1 MKIEKRTLLQKEKNK
16 KLNILVARRSGELK
30 SLIEN
35 LFLRR
40 NSSDEVVTLAEQ
52 AVGSALQ
59 IEARRNGME
68 EQLGALEVR
77 LGVSDVVR
85 VLEEKRGDSEASLD
99 FDDGEERYVAL
110 AYGFQTLH
118 RLLYL
123 AFLLVEIS

>member
-1 MKIEKRTLLQKEKNK
+1 M
-16 KLNILVARRSGELK
+16 NILVARRSGELK

-40 NSSDEVVTLAEQ
+40 NSSDEMVTLAEQ

-118 RLLYL
+118 RLVYL